1 MLTLSFSEF
10 ITGYISYW
18 CFGFDFEEEWET
30 EFVGWV
36 GSERWAGEGLMV
48 KRNEVRAG
56 GFILSNSEKWKSFFL
71 EKYFSWKIFFW
82 ENDFPPTKH
91 TQSDPV

>member
-36 GSERWAGEGLMV
+36 GSEQWAGEGV
-48 KRNEVRAG
+48 DGKKKWSEG
-56 GFILSNSEKWKSFFL
+56 GGIHSIK
-71 EKYFSWKIFFW
+71 
-82 ENDFPPTKH
+82 
-91 TQSDPV
+91 